1 VAVVGKPSNEEQV
14 EFDDHLRQTNAPV
27 PAGNLS
33 DALLG
38 ALDALGSD
46 PKLTVQEQPVA
57 EELSFPDLGDGALDA
72 VDAQPEFLFQ
82 KLGYRF
88 HHSLPRRQRSHV
100 NVAVV
105 GVATEAMTAAFQ
117 FPVEIIQ

>member
-1 VAVVGKPSNEEQV
+1 MRNKLSSTITCARLMPR
-14 EFDDHLRQTNAPV
+14 FRPV
-27 PAGNLS
+27 ICRMRSLARWM
-33 DALLG
+33 LLG
-38 ALDALGSD
+38 AIPSLPFQRSRW
-46 PKLTVQEQPVA
+46 PRNFRSPT
-57 EELSFPDLGDGALDA
+57 LGDGAADG

-88 HHSLPRRQRSHV
+88 HPSLPRRQRSHV